1 MKNFIKNNL
10 KVFVAVIISGII
22 FTGIG
27 VYAASQYFAKDISF
41 TPTNENFK
49 KENGESINNV
59 EDALNEL
66 FLSQSKTKIQLQFHA
81 KNSLSYGWTGNKL
94 TPLLYQANNSLY
106 FSTKASNYGVG
117 TIYYEI
123 DNIEKYSGF
132 KIKIN
137 GNGKSFLAGIST
149 NVNDGYG
156 IIDYTKMDLD
166 YSDSL
171 KDFNVDRI
179 ISTSN
184 LKQSDKYYIVFM
196 SNQCDGVAS
205 IEPILK

>member
-1 MKNFIKNNL
+1 MKKFIKNNI
-10 KVFVAVIISGII
+10 KVFVTIIISGIV
-22 FTGIG
+22 FSGIS
-27 VYAASQYFAKDISF
+27 VYAASQYFARDISF

-49 KENGESINNV
+49 KENGEPIRNV
-59 EDALNEL
+59 EEALNEIYKINTE
-66 FLSQSKTKIQLQFHA
+66 SNIQLQFHA
-81 KNSLSYGWTGNKL
+81 KNSTSSGWPGNKL
-94 TPLLYQANNSLY
+94 IPLLYQANNSVY

-117 TIYYEI
+117 TIYFEI
-123 DNIEKYSGF
+123 DNIDKYSGF

-137 GNGKSFLAGIST
+137 GNGKAFLAGIST

-156 IIDYTKMDLD
+156 IIDYKKMDLD
-166 YSDSL
+166 YTDDL
-171 KDFNVDRI
+171 KDFNVDRV

-184 LKQSDKYYIVFM
+184 LIQSDKYYIVFM